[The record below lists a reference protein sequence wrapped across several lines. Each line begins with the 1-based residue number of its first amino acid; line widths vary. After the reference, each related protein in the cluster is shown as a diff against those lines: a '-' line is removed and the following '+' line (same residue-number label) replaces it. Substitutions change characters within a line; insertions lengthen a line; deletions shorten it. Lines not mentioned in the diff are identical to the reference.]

1 MLETVAVAE
10 SAAGVACTLYA
21 IEGARSTVTQL
32 EALWTMP
39 GHLAQGGPLTSS
51 APHLVDNA
59 RTSVTCSTYNFQKS
73 SAMWDAL
80 ARAAARPEMALRVYV
95 DTHAA
100 DREPNG
106 WTPTTTELAAHL
118 YPAVVLRTKSFGGG
132 YVRNHAKFLAVDH
145 RFLLVTSAN
154 FSWSAEQGNV
164 EFGVLID
171 NPNLSKPSSA
181 NCAMRRTLCTSGSFH
196 EASRRIGGLK
206 DTLATALYRLL
217 EPERVDAV
225 FRALGAHRDEIEQ
238 RYGGPLSWEE
248 LPDAPCK
255 PDCRLCHGRRDRD

>member
-1 MLETVAVAE
+1 LGSSSPASDLAALARRLGALLTATEARGIADHLADGDTLSVALRVVSPAHRAEVRTLLETVAVAE
-10 SAAGVACTLYA
+10 STAGVACTLYA
-21 IEGARSTVTQL
+21 IEGARSTVTHL
-32 EALWTMP
+32 EPLWTMP

-51 APHLVDNA
+51 APHLVGNA

-100 DREPNG
+100 DLEPNG

-118 YPAVVLRTKSFGGG
+118 HPAVVLRTKSFDGG

-154 FSWSAEQGNV
+154 FSWSAEQGNI

-171 NPNLSKPSSA
+171 NTNL
-181 NCAMRRTLCTSGSFH
+181 T
-196 EASRRIGGLK
+196 EAVERELR
-206 DTLATALYRLL
+206 DAEDALY
-217 EPERVDAV
+217 ERVV
-225 FRALGAHRDEIEQ
+225 GHR
-238 RYGGPLSWEE
+238 
-248 LPDAPCK
+248 
-255 PDCRLCHGRRDRD
+255 

>member
-1 MLETVAVAE
+1 LGSSITANEVAALARRLGTLLTATEARGIADRLADGDTLSVALRVVSPAHRAEVRMMLETVAVAE
-10 SAAGVACTLYA
+10 SPTHVADMLYA
-21 IEGARSTVTQL
+21 IDGARSTVTQL
-32 EALWTMP
+32 EPLWTMP

-51 APHLVDNA
+51 APYLVDNA

-80 ARAAARPEMALRVYV
+80 ARAAARPDIALRVYV

-100 DREPNG
+100 DLEPNG
-106 WTPTTTELAAHL
+106 WTPTTTELAVHL
-118 YPAVVLRTKSFGGG
+118 HPAVVLRTKSFGGS

-171 NPNLSKPSSA
+171 NPNL
-181 NCAMRRTLCTSGSFH
+181 T
-196 EASRRIGGLK
+196 EAVEGELL
-206 DTLATALYRLL
+206 DAEDALY
-217 EPERVDAV
+217 ERVT
-225 FRALGAHRDEIEQ
+225 GHR
-238 RYGGPLSWEE
+238 
-248 LPDAPCK
+248 
-255 PDCRLCHGRRDRD
+255 

>member
-1 MLETVAVAE
+1 MAASDLAALARRLGALLTATEARGIADRLADGDTLSVALRVVSPTHRAEVRTLLETVAVAE

-21 IEGARSTVTQL
+21 IEGARSTVTHL
-32 EALWTMP
+32 EPLWTMP

-51 APHLVDNA
+51 APHLVGNA

-118 YPAVVLRTKSFGGG
+118 YPAVVLRTKSFDGG
-132 YVRNHAKFLAVDH
+132 YVRNHAKFVAVDH
-145 RFLLVTSAN
+145 RFLFVTSAN
-154 FSWSAEQGNV
+154 FSWSAEQGNL

-171 NPNLSKPSSA
+171 NANL
-181 NCAMRRTLCTSGSFH
+181 T
-196 EASRRIGGLK
+196 EAVERELR
-206 DTLATALYRLL
+206 DAENALY
-217 EPERVDAV
+217 ERVV
-225 FRALGAHRDEIEQ
+225 GHQ
-238 RYGGPLSWEE
+238 
-248 LPDAPCK
+248 
-255 PDCRLCHGRRDRD
+255 

>member
-1 MLETVAVAE
+1 MGSSIAASDLAASALRLGALLTATEARGIADHLADGDTLAVALRAVSPAHRAEVRTLLETVTVAG
-10 SAAGVACTLYA
+10 SPLDVACTLYA

-32 EALWTMP
+32 EPLWTMP

-51 APHLVDNA
+51 APYLVDNA
-59 RTSVTCSTYNFQKS
+59 RMSVTCSTYNFQKS

-80 ARAAARPEMALRVYV
+80 ARTAARPEIALRVYV

-100 DREPNG
+100 DLEPNG

-118 YPAVVLRTKSFGGG
+118 HPAVVLRTKSFDGG

-154 FSWSAEQGNV
+154 FSWSAEQRNV

-171 NPNLSKPSSA
+171 HPNL
-181 NCAMRRTLCTSGSFH
+181 T
-196 EASRRIGGLK
+196 EAVERELRE
-206 DTLATALYRLL
+206 AEEALY
-217 EPERVDAV
+217 ERVTSD
-225 FRALGAHRDEIEQ
+225 Q
-238 RYGGPLSWEE
+238 
-248 LPDAPCK
+248 
-255 PDCRLCHGRRDRD
+255 

>member
-1 MLETVAVAE
+1 LGSSSAASDLAALARRLGALLTATEARGIADHLADGDTLSVALRVVSPAHRAEVRTLLETVAVAE
-10 SAAGVACTLYA
+10 STAGVACTLYA
-21 IEGARSTVTQL
+21 IEGARSTVTHL
-32 EALWTMP
+32 EPLWTMP

-100 DREPNG
+100 DLEPNG

-118 YPAVVLRTKSFGGG
+118 YPAVVLRTKFFDGG
-132 YVRNHAKFLAVDH
+132 YVRSHAKFLAVDH

-154 FSWSAEQGNV
+154 FSWSAEQGNI

-171 NPNLSKPSSA
+171 NTNL
-181 NCAMRRTLCTSGSFH
+181 T
-196 EASRRIGGLK
+196 EAVERELR
-206 DTLATALYRLL
+206 DAEDALY
-217 EPERVDAV
+217 ERVV
-225 FRALGAHRDEIEQ
+225 GHR
-238 RYGGPLSWEE
+238 
-248 LPDAPCK
+248 
-255 PDCRLCHGRRDRD
+255 

>member
-1 MLETVAVAE
+1 LGSSSAESDLAALARRLGALLTATEARGIADHLADGDTLSVALRIVSPAHRAEVRTLLETLAVAE
-10 SAAGVACTLYA
+10 SAAHVAPTLYA
-21 IEGARSTVTQL
+21 IEGARSTITNL
-32 EALWTMP
+32 EPLWTMP

-100 DREPNG
+100 DLEPGG

-118 YPAVVLRTKSFGGG
+118 HPAVVLRTKPFDGG

-171 NPNLSKPSSA
+171 NT
-181 NCAMRRTLCTSGSFH
+181 TLT
-196 EASRRIGGLK
+196 EAVERELR
-206 DTLATALYRLL
+206 DAENALY
-217 EPERVDAV
+217 
-225 FRALGAHRDEIEQ
+225 EQ
-238 RYGGPLSWEE
+238 VVG
-248 LPDAPCK
+248 
-255 PDCRLCHGRRDRD
+255 HQ

>member
-1 MLETVAVAE
+1 MAASDLAALARRLGALLTATEARGIADRLADGDTLSVALRVVSPAHRAEVRTLLETVAVAE
-10 SAAGVACTLYA
+10 SGAGVACTLYA

-32 EALWTMP
+32 EPLWTMP

-80 ARAAARPEMALRVYV
+80 ARAAARPEVALRVYV

-100 DREPNG
+100 DLEPYG

-118 YPAVVLRTKSFGGG
+118 YPAVVLRTKSFDGG
-132 YVRNHAKFLAVDH
+132 YVRNHAKFVAVDH

-171 NPNLSKPSSA
+171 NPNLTEGVERELRDA
-181 NCAMRRTLCTSGSFH
+181 
-196 EASRRIGGLK
+196 E
-206 DTLATALYRLL
+206 DALY
-217 EPERVDAV
+217 ERVV
-225 FRALGAHRDEIEQ
+225 GHR
-238 RYGGPLSWEE
+238 
-248 LPDAPCK
+248 
-255 PDCRLCHGRRDRD
+255 

>member
-1 MLETVAVAE
+1 LGSSITANEVAALARRLGALLTATEARGIADRLADGDTLSVALRAVNSAHRAEVRTLLETVAGAE
-10 SAAGVACTLYA
+10 SAAAIACTLCA

-32 EALWTMP
+32 EPLWTMP
-39 GHLAQGGPLTSS
+39 GHLAHGGPLTSS
-51 APHLVDNA
+51 APYLVDNA

-80 ARAAARPEMALRVYV
+80 ARVAARPEMALRVYV

-100 DREPNG
+100 DLEQNG

-118 YPAVVLRTKSFGGG
+118 HPAAVLRTKSFDGG

-171 NPNLSKPSSA
+171 NPNL
-181 NCAMRRTLCTSGSFH
+181 T
-196 EASRRIGGLK
+196 EAVERELR
-206 DTLATALYRLL
+206 DAEDALY
-217 EPERVDAV
+217 ERVT
-225 FRALGAHRDEIEQ
+225 GHQ
-238 RYGGPLSWEE
+238 
-248 LPDAPCK
+248 
-255 PDCRLCHGRRDRD
+255 

>member
-1 MLETVAVAE
+1 LGSSIEASEVAERARQLGALLTATEARGIADRLADGDTLSVALRAVSPAHRAEVRMLLETVAVAE
-10 SAAGVACTLYA
+10 STFDVACTLYA
-21 IEGARSTVTQL
+21 IEGARSAVTQL
-32 EALWTMP
+32 EPLWTMP

-51 APHLVDNA
+51 APYLVDNA

-80 ARAAARPEMALRVYV
+80 ARATARPEVTLRVYV

-100 DREPNG
+100 DLERNG

-118 YPAVVLRTKSFGGG
+118 HPAVVLRTKSFDGS

-171 NPNLSKPSSA
+171 NPNLA
-181 NCAMRRTLCTSGSFH
+181 AAVERELRDA
-196 EASRRIGGLK
+196 E
-206 DTLATALYRLL
+206 DALY
-217 EPERVDAV
+217 ERVVGHA
-225 FRALGAHRDEIEQ
+225 
-238 RYGGPLSWEE
+238 
-248 LPDAPCK
+248 
-255 PDCRLCHGRRDRD
+255 

>member
-1 MLETVAVAE
+1 MAASDLAALARRLGALLTATEARGIANRLADGDTLSVALRVVSPTHRAEVRTLLETVAVAE

-21 IEGARSTVTQL
+21 IEGARSTVTHL
-32 EALWTMP
+32 EPLWTMP

-80 ARAAARPEMALRVYV
+80 ARAAERPEMALRVYV

-118 YPAVVLRTKSFGGG
+118 YPAVVLRTKSFDGG

-164 EFGVLID
+164 EFGILID
-171 NPNLSKPSSA
+171 NPNL
-181 NCAMRRTLCTSGSFH
+181 T
-196 EASRRIGGLK
+196 EAVERELR
-206 DTLATALYRLL
+206 DAEDALY
-217 EPERVDAV
+217 ERVV
-225 FRALGAHRDEIEQ
+225 GHR
-238 RYGGPLSWEE
+238 
-248 LPDAPCK
+248 
-255 PDCRLCHGRRDRD
+255 

>member
-1 MLETVAVAE
+1 
-10 SAAGVACTLYA
+10 
-21 IEGARSTVTQL
+21 
-32 EALWTMP
+32 MP

-59 RTSVTCSTYNFQKS
+59 RISVTCSTYNFQKS

-80 ARAAARPEMALRVYV
+80 ARAAARPEIALRAYV

-100 DREPNG
+100 DLEQNV

-118 YPAVVLRTKSFGGG
+118 HPAVVLRTKSFDGG

-164 EFGVLID
+164 EFGILID
-171 NPNLSKPSSA
+171 NPNL
-181 NCAMRRTLCTSGSFH
+181 T
-196 EASRRIGGLK
+196 EAVERELR
-206 DTLATALYRLL
+206 DAENALY
-217 EPERVDAV
+217 ERVTGY
-225 FRALGAHRDEIEQ
+225 R
-238 RYGGPLSWEE
+238 
-248 LPDAPCK
+248 
-255 PDCRLCHGRRDRD
+255 